1 MLTIIMLTALYHVL
15 RRKDGLDSLPPQMRV
30 ILCKVPAFKKRMCST
45 GQL

>member
-15 RRKDGLDSLPPQMRV
+15 RRKESLDTLPPRIRV
-30 ILCKVPAFKKRMCST
+30 ILCKVPALKKRICST